1 MNKTLEID
9 GRKELVVLNIK
20 ELETVKKEFR
30 HIGND
35 YAGNTQELQKQ
46 IQDLNTKN
54 EKQELQH
61 KLEIQELQH
70 KITDMKNIHEIEIL
84 KKEMRI
90 LIFVKKL
97 MN

>member
-1 MNKTLEID
+1 M
-9 GRKELVVLNIK
+9 
-20 ELETVKKEFR
+20 KKEFR

-84 KKEMRI
+84 KKEMSI
-90 LIFVKKL
+90 QQQKAKL
-97 MN
+97 EYNELCREVWNQGTMKCPYDPSFK